1 MTDTRR
7 DPTEVLAAEY
17 VLGLIEGAD
26 LADAERRLAND
37 PAFAAAV
44 DRWRERLTP
53 WFDDAP
59 EREHSPE
66 LWEKISAAL
75 PPVSANDNAAGLRRS
90 MSLWRGYAA
99 VMTAATLA
107 LAALVTLRS
116 PDVLPPTTIDAPA
129 PMLVATLA
137 LPDAGA
143 ISLTVD
149 HRTNRVV
156 ATAVGI
162 TPDGIHS
169 HELWLVPARGAP
181 QSLGVL
187 DPAAPNIMPT
197 AATLLAVLQSG
208 ATVAVSAEPLG
219 GSRQAGPS
227 GPVLTTAQLR
237 EI

>member
-1 MTDTRR
+1 MTDTLH
-7 DPTEVLAAEY
+7 DPNERLAAEY
-17 VLGLIEGAD
+17 VLGVLDGAER
-26 LADAERRLAND
+26 ADAERQLADD

-53 WFDDAP
+53 WFDDAAQ
-59 EREHSPE
+59 REHHPG
-66 LWEKISAAL
+66 LWDKIAAAL
-75 PPVSANDNAAGLRRS
+75 PPVSANDNDAGLRRS

-107 LAALVTLRS
+107 LAALVTLRT
-116 PDVLPPTTIDAPA
+116 PDVLPPTTVDAPA
-129 PMLVATLA
+129 SMLVATLA

-169 HELWLVPARGAP
+169 HELWLVPASGMP
-181 QSLGVL
+181 QSLGIL
-187 DPAAPNIMPT
+187 DPAAPHAMP
-197 AATLLAVLQSG
+197 AAAALVAALQSG

-219 GSRQAGPS
+219 GSRRAGPS
-227 GPVLTTAQLR
+227 GPVLTTAQFR